1 MQLRTLALPLCLG
14 LICGAAAAW
23 AAEALPGGADC
34 GRSLKVAGR
43 GQVRI
48 MPDTVLMR
56 LAAEET
62 AADAAAARQS
72 VERRVA
78 AFMASIGRQKLDA
91 PAVSTISADNI
102 TIAPV
107 YRRSEQSPPVLSAHK
122 ARRVITVTLY
132 DIALIPAFTTL
143 AMDSGISEVYGFDY
157 RLKDRGAVEQ
167 QALQL
172 AVGDAASKAQVIA
185 AAAGITL
192 GAPCRITNT
201 LMDMDDGVTFRARP
215 ASLQSRQGDGGEAVY
230 QPGEISVEARVE
242 ISYAIGG

>member
-1 MQLRTLALPLCLG
+1 MQLRSLALPLCLG
-14 LICGAAAAW
+14 MICGAAAAW
-23 AAEALPGGADC
+23 AAESLPGGEDC
-34 GRSLKVAGR
+34 ARSLKVAGR

-62 AADAAAARQS
+62 AVDAAAARRS

-78 AFMASIGRQKLDA
+78 DFMARLSGQKLDV
-91 PAVSTISADNI
+91 PSVSTISADNI

-107 YRRSEQSPPVLSAHK
+107 YRRSEQTPPVLSAHK

-132 DIALIPAFTTL
+132 DISLIPAFTTL

-157 RLKDRGAVEQ
+157 RLKDKGAVEQ
-167 QALQL
+167 QALRL
-172 AVGDAASKAQVIA
+172 AVGDAAAKAQVLA

-215 ASLQSRQGDGGEAVY
+215 AGLQSRQGDDAEAVY